1 MHIAHQKLENTMGF
15 NLENKTAIVTGGAF
29 GIGRATCLA
38 LIQHGASVAVV
49 DTDYHQAKKVVE
61 EISTLK
67 GTAIAIEA
75 DVSDEIAVDRAVVEI
90 KEVFRKIDILVNNAA
105 IEILTPIVSVKVED
119 WDKVINT
126 NLRGTF
132 LFSRAVIPHML
143 KQRGGNII
151 NIGSIDGLR
160 GRANGA
166 AYAAS
171 KAAIICFTEAL
182 ADEVAKYKLRVNVI
196 CPAGVNTAMWRKTH
210 PQSDPQSVL
219 QPEEVADMI
228 VFFASD
234 MSRAINGATVE
245 VLGPRLEEGS
255 YL

>member
-1 MHIAHQKLENTMGF
+1 MAF
-15 NLENKTAIVTGGAF
+15 NLENQVAIVTGGGA

-38 LIQHGASVAVV
+38 LAKHGTSVAVV
-49 DTDYHQAKKVVE
+49 DVDRHQAQKVVE
-61 EISTLK
+61 EISALE
-67 GTAIAIEA
+67 GNAILIKA
-75 DVSDEIAVDRAVVEI
+75 DVSDELAVERAVDEIVRAFGEI
-90 KEVFRKIDILVNNAA
+90 NILVNNAA
-105 IEILTPIVSVKVED
+105 VEILTPMVSVKVDD

-132 LFSRAVIPHML
+132 LFTRAVLPHML
-143 KQRGGNII
+143 SQQSGAIVNV
-151 NIGSIDGLR
+151 GSIDGLR

-171 KAAIICFTEAL
+171 KAAVKCFTEAL
-182 ADEVAKYKLRVNVI
+182 ADEVAQYKIRANVI

-210 PQSDPQSVL
+210 PQSDPSSVL

-228 VFFASD
+228 LFLASD
-234 MSRAINGATVE
+234 MSRAVNGATIE
-245 VLGPRLEEGS
+245 ILGPRLEKGT